1 MKQVLLLDDD
11 RVQLTVRQLLL
22 QRGGI
27 ESRLCNN
34 PEDALVL
41 LSSKEGQETI
51 GAVITDHLMPGMDGA
66 EFVQRLRAFDPWM
79 PVIVVSGLPDAET
92 AYQGLKVSFLTKPCE
107 PEDLIALVRT
117 ALTTPMNRASA

>member
-27 ESRLCNN
+27 ESRLCND

-66 EFVQRLRAFDPWM
+66 EFVRRLRAFDPWM

-92 AYQGLKVSFLTKPCE
+92 AYQDLKVSFLTKPCE